1 MLTAHRVFTTPTPP
15 DVVYAFLSDFAN
27 AEQWDPGTVEC
38 SRVDGDGGVGTTYRN
53 VSSFLGRQTELVYVA
68 TELEPPTLVHFV
80 GTNDQFTGHDK
91 ISMRASGAG
100 TEVTYDAQ
108 FEFKGAAKVAIPLVA
123 VYLPLLA
130 KKTIAQLS
138 RTLDGLRA
146 GG

>member
-1 MLTAHRVFTTPTPP
+1 MPSVHRTFTTTSAP

-38 SRVDGDGGVGTTYRN
+38 TRIDGDGGVGTTYRN
-53 VSSFLGRQTELVYVA
+53 VSSFLGRTTELVYVA

-100 TEVTYDAQ
+100 T
-108 FEFKGAAKVAIPLVA
+108 
-123 VYLPLLA
+123 
-130 KKTIAQLS
+130 
-138 RTLDGLRA
+138 
-146 GG
+146 